1 LGLNPTK
8 DIIHLVREEI
18 KIMLWIYGDLIK
30 LIIIGLMI
38 LYIIVK
44 IKSEIAPT
52 KYINVDTGIFDNIT
66 YKITTY
72 DDLETAKSK
81 SHFKTTIYEVPEYL
95 LDKMNQILNSQERQ
109 GMKLND
115 AWCAEEYLLDNNC
128 KVVYI
133 NRNYF

>member
-1 LGLNPTK
+1 MMW
-8 DIIHLVREEI
+8 IITS
-18 KIMLWIYGDLIK
+18 
-30 LIIIGLMI
+30 IIILFFAI
-38 LYIIVK
+38 NITIAF
-44 IKSEIAPT
+44 APT
-52 KYINVDTGIFDNIT
+52 KFVNADSGVFDSIT

-95 LDKMNQILNSQERQ
+95 LDEMNQILNSQKRQ

-115 AWCAEEYLLDNNC
+115 AWCAEEYLLKNKC
-128 KVVYI
+128 EIVYI